1 MDLRLVGV
9 NGAVS
14 DAGCRG
20 GGCIFMSI
28 QVDVGKVLFTM
39 TQFVVYIYYNHNY
52 VFPG

>member
-1 MDLRLVGV
+1 MQVVG
-9 NGAVS
+9 
-14 DAGCRG
+14 G